1 MSKKYYK
8 TTNTHTT
15 EDSNGNITVTTDEK
29 ITAIENNTEPDY
41 IKLYT
46 RMWCEFNEI
55 PMAYRSLFLA
65 LAQRMSYASLDTNGN
80 SKNNGGQIVYTGKPI
95 AQNLMAECGWTSEQ
109 MLKKGLSEL
118 CKCNAIKRI
127 GRGVYQINPS
137 YAGRGL
143 WKYNAKKEQGGIEN
157 LVATFD
163 FKNKTVDTK
172 VVYATY
178 AGQQDE
184 NGELIDTAIRDNN
197 DKLTAD
203 SLVCTQT
210 TIQPT
215 IQPND

>member
-1 MSKKYYK
+1 MQKKYYK
-8 TTNTHTT
+8 TTNTNTV
-15 EDSNGNITVTTDEK
+15 EDSNGNITVTTDET

-46 RMWCEFNEI
+46 RMWCEFNQI
-55 PMAYRSLFLA
+55 PMVYRSLFLA

-95 AQNLMAECGWTSEQ
+95 AQDLMSECGWTSND
-109 MLKKGLSEL
+109 MLKRGLREL

-143 WKYNAKKEQGGIEN
+143 WKYNAKQEKGGIEN

-203 SLVCTQT
+203 SLVCTQM